1 MKSQT
6 LKGRG
11 ATYCASGFGRNELRP
26 YRPPW
31 IVLPLVATILAAACS
46 PAPPGSGDQR
56 GGAANREIAPS
67 RTLVLAA
74 RVEMPSIA
82 ARPLRSSGLTSSTV
96 TRLFNA
102 GLAIQDERAIP
113 HAYLAE
119 ALPELNTDSWR
130 LFPDAR
136 METTYRLRP
145 GLVWHDGTPL
155 TPDDFVF
162 SWEVYLSPELG
173 TSDSP
178 PISFIEGITAPDSRT
193 LVIRWRQ
200 PFPEAGSLRASG
212 GGGDSSGRSFTA
224 LPRHILEQPFR
235 RADIETFAAHPF
247 WSMEYVGL
255 GPYRLDRWEAGA
267 FLEGAAFDR
276 HALGKPRIPRIRV
289 LFVPD
294 PNTVVAN
301 VLAGAA
307 HMTVDDSIR
316 FQQGLI
322 IRREWASRDG
332 GTVLVY
338 PSLWRWTQ
346 VQQRPEYAS
355 PRALLDVRV
364 RRALAHTVDK
374 QALSEALFEGEG
386 IPSDSA
392 IPPTVDYFA
401 RVDRV
406 VTKHPFDPVR
416 AQQLMAEAGFV
427 KGADGTYVGPT
438 GRFATELN
446 TLGSAQNEAE
456 LSIMAAGWRQAG
468 FEVKEVVWSPAQG
481 ADRELRNTFPGLSNT
496 SGSSGERALDDYQSS
511 ELPRP
516 EKRWSGQNRGGW
528 RAPPEF
534 DRLADAFNTTLDR
547 EQRTQ
552 QAVEMARL
560 MTNDV
565 AVISLYFNPTVTA
578 FARGLAGPRV
588 PAPEGSLP
596 WNIHEWEFR

>member
-1 MKSQT
+1 M
-6 LKGRG
+6 
-11 ATYCASGFGRNELRP
+11 CSGLLRVCV
-26 YRPPW
+26 
-31 IVLPLVATILAAACS
+31 VLALAATILLAACS
-46 PAPPGSGDQR
+46 PAPRVSGGQT
-56 GGAANREIAPS
+56 GGAEDQEVAPS
-67 RTLVLAA
+67 RTLVVAA
-74 RVEMPSIA
+74 RVETPSIA

-102 GLAIQDERAIP
+102 GLTIKDERALP
-113 HAYLAE
+113 HPYLAE

-130 LFPDAR
+130 VFPDGR

-155 TPDDFVF
+155 TPEDFIF
-162 SWEVYLSPELG
+162 SWEVHRSPELG

-178 PISFIEGITAPDSRT
+178 PISLIDSIAGPDPRT

-200 PFPEAGSLRASG
+200 PFPDAATLAASG
-212 GGGDSSGRSFTA
+212 GGGEGGSSNFTA

-235 RADIETFAAHPF
+235 RADIETFAAQPY

-255 GPYRLDRWEAGA
+255 GPYRLERWETGA
-267 FLEGAAFDR
+267 FLEGAAFER
-276 HALGKPRIPRIRV
+276 HSLGKPRIPRIRV

-301 VLAGAA
+301 VLAGQA

-316 FQQGLI
+316 FQQALI

-346 VQQRPEYAS
+346 VQQRPEFAA

-364 RRALAHTVDK
+364 RRALAHTVEK
-374 QALSEALFEGEG
+374 HALSEALFEGEG
-386 IPSDSA
+386 ILSDSA

-406 VTKHPFDPVR
+406 VSKYPYDPAR
-416 AQQLMAEAGFV
+416 AQQLMAEAGFS
-427 KGADGTYVGPT
+427 KGLDGTYTGPT

-446 TLGSAQNEAE
+446 VLASSQNEAE

-468 FEVKEVVWSPAQG
+468 FEVKEVAWSPSQG
-481 ADRELRNTFPGLSNT
+481 SDSQLRNTFPGLSNT

-534 DRLADAFNTTLDR
+534 DRLVDAFHTTLDR
-547 EQRTQ
+547 DERTQ
-552 QAVEMARL
+552 QVVEMARL

-588 PAPEGSLP
+588 PAPEGSLA
-596 WNIHEWEFR
+596 WNVHEWEFR